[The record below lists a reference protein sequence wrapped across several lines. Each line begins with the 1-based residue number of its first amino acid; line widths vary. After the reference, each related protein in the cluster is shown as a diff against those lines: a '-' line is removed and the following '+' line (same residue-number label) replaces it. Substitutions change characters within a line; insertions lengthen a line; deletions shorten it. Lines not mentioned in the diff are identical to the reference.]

1 MSQSPAARLRAL
13 RPADGSD
20 GVFPL
25 DPPTVVGRFDPDSGP
40 IGVDLGGLP
49 DGSYVSRKHARI
61 EFGEHGWTVQDLG
74 SSNGTW
80 MKQQGEWVRL
90 DPDTSMSLADGDH
103 ISFGQAQVAF
113 ELADAATAA
122 EEESAD
128 EDATEATDET
138 AEEPAEEPAD
148 GENAEEKSE

>member
-61 EFGEHGWTVQDLG
+61 EFGDHGWTVQDLG

-80 MKQQGEWVRL
+80 LKQQGEWVRL
-90 DPDTSMSLADGDH
+90 DPDTSMSLADGDQ

-113 ELADAATAA
+113 ELADSAAGEDESP
-122 EEESAD
+122 EED
-128 EDATEATDET
+128 ETEATDE
-138 AEEPAEEPAD
+138 PAEEPTD
-148 GENAEEKSE
+148 GEIAEEKSE

>member
-20 GVFPL
+20 GIFPL
-25 DPPTVVGRFDPDSGP
+25 DTSTVVGRFDPDSGP

-61 EFGEHGWTVQDLG
+61 ECGDHGWTLQDLG

-80 MKQQGEWVRL
+80 LKQQGEWVRL
-90 DPDTSMSLADGDH
+90 DPDTSMSLADGDQ

-113 ELADAATAA
+113 ELVESADG
-122 EEESAD
+122 EDENAD
-128 EDATEATDET
+128 EDALEDSQES
-138 AEEPAEEPAD
+138 AEEPEE
-148 GENAEEKSE
+148 GETAEEKSE

>member
-49 DGSYVSRKHARI
+49 DGSYVSRKHAR
-61 EFGEHGWTVQDLG
+61 
-74 SSNGTW
+74 SNGTW

-113 ELADAATAA
+113 ELADEATAA
-122 EEESAD
+122 EEESAE

>member
-1 MSQSPAARLRAL
+1 MSQSPVARLRAL
-13 RPADGSD
+13 RPAEGSD

-25 DPPTVVGRFDPDSGP
+25 NPPTVVGRFDPDSGP
-40 IGVDLGGLP
+40 IDVDLGGLP
-49 DGSYVSRKHARI
+49 DGGYVSRKHARI
-61 EFGEHGWTVQDLG
+61 EFGDHGWTVQDLG

-90 DPDTSMSLADGDH
+90 DPDISMSLADGDH
-103 ISFGQAQVAF
+103 ISFGQAQVVF
-113 ELADAATAA
+113 ELADAAPTA

-128 EDATEATDET
+128 EDATEATD
-138 AEEPAEEPAD
+138 EPAEEPAD